1 MNPDEREAGLIAL
14 INAYRDDACRTL
26 LEAARADAGA
36 VLDRTYRAE
45 RDRLHTRIVA
55 ERAGARARIH
65 AARAEHDTRART
77 GDERTT
83 TRLLTIAWPRLRQH
97 LAARWATPDTRREW
111 AVSALDQARRV
122 LPDGLWTVRH
132 APGWSAA
139 EWQPLAA
146 ALAVERATEPRF
158 IADGAL
164 TAGLSIASGGALLDV
179 SLEGLLK
186 DRARLEARLLALLTL
201 EPAAG
206 ERIAR

>member
-1 MNPDEREAGLIAL
+1 MNLDEREAGLIAL

-26 LEAARADAGA
+26 LEAARA
-36 VLDRTYRAE
+36 
-45 RDRLHTRIVA
+45 
-55 ERAGARARIH
+55 
-65 AARAEHDTRART
+65 EHDTRART
-77 GDERTT
+77 GDERAT
-83 TRLLTIAWPRLRQH
+83 TRLLTSAWPRLRER
-97 LAARWATPDTRREW
+97 LAARWAAPDTRRDW
-111 AVSALDQARRV
+111 AVSALEQARRV
-122 LPDGLWTVRH
+122 LPEGLWTVRH
-132 APGWSAA
+132 APGWSAD

-146 ALAVERATEPRF
+146 ALAEERTNEPRF

-164 TAGLSIASGGALLDV
+164 TAGLTIASGGALLDA

>member
-1 MNPDEREAGLIAL
+1 MNLDEREAGLIAL
-14 INAYRDDACRTL
+14 INAYRDDTCRTL
-26 LEAARADAGA
+26 LDAARAQASA
-36 VLDRTYRAE
+36 VLGRTYRAE
-45 RDRLHTRIVA
+45 RHRLHARIVA
-55 ERAGARARIH
+55 ERADARARIH

-77 GDERTT
+77 GGERAA
-83 TRLLTIAWPRLRQH
+83 TRLLTSAWPRLRQR
-97 LAARWATPDTRREW
+97 LAARWAAPDTRREW

-122 LPDGLWTVRH
+122 LPDGLWTIRH

-146 ALAVERATEPRF
+146 DLAAERTTEPRF

-164 TAGLSIASGGALLDV
+164 AAGLTITSGGALLDA

-201 EPAAG
+201 EPGAV
-206 ERIAR
+206 ERTTR